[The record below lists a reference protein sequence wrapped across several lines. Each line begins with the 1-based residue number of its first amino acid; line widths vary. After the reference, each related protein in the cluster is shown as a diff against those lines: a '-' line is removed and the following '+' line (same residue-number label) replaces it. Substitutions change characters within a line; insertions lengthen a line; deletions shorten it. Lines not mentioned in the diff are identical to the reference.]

1 MREYDR
7 LSAEGKDIYDRSVEF
22 FRTCRVPLVEADEI
36 PLDLL
41 RGWTTGDPLRL
52 RLLVLVGAAEP
63 DDELP
68 LVLYLKAYRAHDEV
82 YSDVLG
88 TEYRTSGRTISRN
101 FYLFQKVVRYAIT
114 LREKNI
120 PAPYSIM
127 HFATYPRIY
136 ELMKKAAER

>member
-63 DDELP
+63 DD
-68 LVLYLKAYRAHDEV
+68 
-82 YSDVLG
+82 
-88 TEYRTSGRTISRN
+88 
-101 FYLFQKVVRYAIT
+101 
-114 LREKNI
+114 
-120 PAPYSIM
+120 
-127 HFATYPRIY
+127 
-136 ELMKKAAER
+136 

>member
-22 FRTCRVPLVEADEI
+22 FRTCRVPLGRGRRNPPRLVAG
-36 PLDLL
+36 LDD
-41 RGWTTGDPLRL
+41 GDPLRL

-120 PAPYSIM
+120 PAPYSIL

>member
-52 RLLVLVGAAEP
+52 RLLGLSEP
-63 DDELP
+63 P
-68 LVLYLKAYRAHDEV
+68 NRTTSCRWCSTWKAYRAHDEV

-120 PAPYSIM
+120 PAPYSIL